1 MKAEDWIKVEDRL
14 PGRDNGHH
22 WTKNVLVHCPG
33 PLEYYEDEPNVTIA
47 FYNHCT
53 KQWYDL
59 AENSIEVT
67 HWMPIELP
75 KDNDNDDTEE

>member
-1 MKAEDWIKVEDRL
+1 MTEKDWIKVTDKM
-14 PGRDNGHH
+14 PGRVGDHH

-33 PLEYYEDEPNVTIA
+33 PSEYHEDEPNVTIA

-59 AENSIEVT
+59 ADNSIEVT
-67 HWMPIELP
+67 HWMPIILP
-75 KDNDNDDTEE
+75 KED

>member
-1 MKAEDWIKVEDRL
+1 MKKEDWIKVEDRL
-14 PGRDNGHH
+14 PERDNGNY

-33 PLEYYEDEPNVTIA
+33 PSEYYEDEPNVTIA
-47 FYNHCT
+47 FYIHCT

-59 AENSIEVT
+59 ADNSIEVT

-75 KDNDNDDTEE
+75 KED